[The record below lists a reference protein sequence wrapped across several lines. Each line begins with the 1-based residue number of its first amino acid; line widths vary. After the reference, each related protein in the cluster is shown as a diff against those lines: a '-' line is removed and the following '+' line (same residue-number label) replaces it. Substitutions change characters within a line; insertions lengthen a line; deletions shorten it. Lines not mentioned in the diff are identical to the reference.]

1 MVVDILSFVPLS
13 VGGVIALLLNS
24 VIAFIALV
32 IADKVIA
39 HNVDVK
45 HLFIMSI
52 VALFV
57 TPIIG
62 GLVLGYLAIPTVVSS
77 YLLPLV
83 VWIALGEVLIKE
95 ADMKTKL
102 KVVIVGFIAYIVL
115 SIFLAPYVFSLIP
128 L

>member
-1 MVVDILSFVPLS
+1 MVDILGLVPLS

-24 VIAFIALV
+24 IVALIALV

-62 GLVLGYLAIPTVVSS
+62 GVVLGYVAVPAVVSA

-102 KVVIVGFIAYIVL
+102 KVVVVGFIAYIIL
-115 SIFLAPYVFSLIP
+115 SILLAPYVFSLIP
-128 L
+128 F

>member
-1 MVVDILSFVPLS
+1 MVDILSLVPLS
-13 VGGVIALLLNS
+13 VGGAIALLLNS
-24 VIAFIALV
+24 IIALIALV

-52 VALFV
+52 VALFL

-62 GLVLGYLAIPTVVSS
+62 GLALGYIAIPTVVSA

-102 KVVIVGFIAYIVL
+102 KVVVVGFVAYIIL
-115 SIFLAPYVFSLIP
+115 SLFLAPYVFSLIP
-128 L
+128 F

>member
-1 MVVDILSFVPLS
+1 MVDILSLVPLS
-13 VGGVIALLLNS
+13 VGGAVALLLNS
-24 VIAFIALV
+24 VIALIALV

-62 GLVLGYLAIPTVVSS
+62 GLVLGYIAIPVVVSA
-77 YLLPLV
+77 YLLPLA

-95 ADMKTKL
+95 SDMKTKL
-102 KVVIVGFIAYIVL
+102 KVVVVGFIAYIIL
-115 SIFLAPYVFSLIP
+115 SLFLAPYVFSLIP
-128 L
+128 F